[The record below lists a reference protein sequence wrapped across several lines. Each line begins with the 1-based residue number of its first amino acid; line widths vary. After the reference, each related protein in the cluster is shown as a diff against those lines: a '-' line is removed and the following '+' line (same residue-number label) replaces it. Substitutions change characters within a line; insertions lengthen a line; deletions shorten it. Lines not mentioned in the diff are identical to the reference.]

1 MKGVKIEQL
10 GVSFDGEIV
19 RRHNKETDRTTISLT
34 EDQAREVYAA
44 LGPVLEFFDSQHDD
58 DLNEIVDG
66 LESLPTGTVID
77 GVINNEPAK
86 AK

>member
-44 LGPVLEFFDSQHDD
+44 LGPVLEFFDSQHDG
-58 DLNEIVDG
+58 IDG
-66 LESLPTGTVID
+66 PTGTVLD
-77 GVINNEPAK
+77 GIISVEDPTRSEPVKAGAK
-86 AK
+86 